1 MLQSLFNKV
10 KGVKP
15 ASLLKRDSGTGAFL
29 LNLQNFQE
37 HLFTDFTEHLWTA
50 SEYVIFYLTSTSI
63 KFSLVG
69 SSGVAET

>member
-1 MLQSLFNKV
+1 MPESLFNKV
-10 KGVKP
+10 EGVRP
-15 ASLLKRDSGTGAFL
+15 ATLLKRDPGTGAFL

-37 HLFTDFTEHLWTA
+37 QLFTEHLWTA